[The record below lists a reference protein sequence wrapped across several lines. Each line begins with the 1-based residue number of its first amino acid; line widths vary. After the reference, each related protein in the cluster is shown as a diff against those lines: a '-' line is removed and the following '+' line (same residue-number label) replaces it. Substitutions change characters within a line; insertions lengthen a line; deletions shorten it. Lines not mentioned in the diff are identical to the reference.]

1 MNSKAFS
8 PVRVLVTGFG
18 PFPDM
23 PHNASAALAGALA
36 QSAAAPGIEH
46 FAEIVPV
53 VWAEA
58 RAAAREAIARVRPD
72 AVLHFGVSKRATG
85 FEIET
90 RAVNMS
96 GPKQDDTGIARPGTR
111 LDPGGEPILYP
122 GLPPFVLLKA
132 LRRNGFPAQL
142 SKKCRPLPLQCR
154 VLLEPGGRKS
164 WRPAGEFHPYAGVWC
179 GTEVQPCLTLEEAA
193 AGAQILVRASAEA
206 VLSAKRGN
214 SGNRGG
220 SKGHGSQALHGTEWS
235 GRRALWRGCR

>member
-72 AVLHFGVSKRATG
+72 AVLHFGVSKRVTG

-142 SKKCRPLPLQCR
+142 SKNAGRYLCNAVFYWSLADARFGGPLVSFIHMP
-154 VLLEPGGRKS
+154 VFG
-164 WRPAGEFHPYAGVWC
+164 AD
-179 GTEVQPCLTLEEAA
+179 TEVQPRLTLEEAV

-206 VLSAKRGN
+206 VLRAKRGN

-235 GRRALWRGCR
+235 GRRALWRGRR